1 MINIEYEATFT
12 NINKEEIRNRLKETG
27 ATLIKPEFLQKRV
40 CLDLPSG
47 HQIKGGWL
55 RVRDEQDKITMSFK
69 LVNGSNID
77 DQKEI
82 CLKIDNYNEGI
93 NFLETIGAKQKAYQ
107 ESYRELW
114 SLDGVEVMIDEW
126 PYLEPYVE
134 VEGKSEEEVKTVSE
148 KLGFDYSQALFC
160 SVDTLYNK
168 KYGTPID
175 VINKETKK
183 ITFDIPNPFINNQY
197 GK

>member
-1 MINIEYEATFT
+1 MNIEYEATFT
-12 NINKEEIRNRLKETG
+12 NINKDEIRARLKKVG
-27 ATLIKPEFLQKRV
+27 AVLIKPEFMQKRI
-40 CLDLPSG
+40 CFDLPSG

-69 LVNGSNID
+69 LVNGLSIE

-93 NFLETIGAKQKAYQ
+93 NFLETIGAERKAYQ

-114 SLDGVEVMIDEW
+114 TLDNVEVMIDEW

-134 VEGKSEEEVKTVSE
+134 IEGETEEAVKRVSK
-148 KLGFDYSQALFC
+148 KLGFDYSRALFC

-168 KYGTPID
+168 KYDTPID
-175 VINKETKK
+175 VINHKIKR
-183 ITFDIPNPFINNQY
+183 ITFNDPNPFKNF
-197 GK
+197 